1 MKKIKVIF
9 IANSFLVGG
18 VERFLTGLVSGLD
31 RERFESVIVTTAGKG
46 APKKDLKDSV
56 QVFCVGPREYPPSF
70 FTKMIWLM
78 ALPLILARLTLL
90 FKKIKPDLVISSM
103 YKSDILVSWTWAGP
117 RIVIQHDIVKI
128 NSLAAVLKR
137 KSLKKADKIVAVSES
152 VGSFLKDYF
161 KVDFSKIEVIGNGID
176 LNLFSS
182 FRKAET
188 GKRLVLGTIA
198 RLDKIK
204 GHIYL
209 LKALK
214 EMKDNGRDLPDLIL
228 VGDGPERR
236 NLESYI
242 KENGLDNVVLVGEA
256 VEVGEYL
263 KKMDVFVLP
272 SLSEGLGIAVIEAI
286 AAGKPV
292 IAGNVGGIKELVRD
306 GETGILVTPGDEKA
320 LRAAIERIIDN
331 RGELEKM
338 KSASVQWLEENRER
352 FDIKE
357 VSKRYSALFE
367 GLLDR
372 KES

>member
-1 MKKIKVIF
+1 M
-9 IANSFLVGG
+9 GG
-18 VERFLTGLVSGLD
+18 VERFLASLISGLD
-31 RERFESVIVTTAGKG
+31 REKFEPVIVTIMGRG
-46 APKKDLKDSV
+46 ALEKDFKDSA
-56 QVFCVGPREYPPSF
+56 QVFCAGPREYPSSF
-70 FTKMIWLM
+70 FTKMIWLLT
-78 ALPLILARLTLL
+78 LPLTLARLTLL

-103 YKSDILVSWTWAGP
+103 YKSDILASWAWAGP
-117 RIVIQHDIVKI
+117 RVVIQHDIVKI
-128 NSLAAVLKR
+128 NSLATALKR
-137 KSLKKADKIVAVSES
+137 KALKKADKIVAISES

-228 VGDGPERR
+228 VGDGPERM

-256 VEVGEYL
+256 VEVGKYL

-338 KSASVQWLEENRER
+338 KSASAQWLEENRER

-367 GLLDR
+367 ELLNR